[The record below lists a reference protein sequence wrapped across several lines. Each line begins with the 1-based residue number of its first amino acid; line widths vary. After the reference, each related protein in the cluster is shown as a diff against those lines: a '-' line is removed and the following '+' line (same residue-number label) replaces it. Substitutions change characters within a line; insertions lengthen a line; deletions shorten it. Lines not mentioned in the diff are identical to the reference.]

1 MSIQFMLLAC
11 VCASGLLAVE
21 PTQPQAPA
29 IPATAQAATAASV
42 GSRIPLATAMRQPD
56 GTAITLGQVLAG
68 KPTVVVF
75 YRGGWC
81 PFCTRHLAGLGAIAP
96 DLTAAGWQI
105 VALAPDQPT
114 VLAAAIAQGDDGV
127 RRLSDADGTAMR
139 AFGVAYHVDDATVA
153 TLKGYK
159 IDLEAAAGNK
169 HRLLP
174 VPSVFLV
181 TAEGE
186 IRFVHA
192 NPDYKVRMDPQA
204 ILTAAKAT
212 PR

>member
-1 MSIQFMLLAC
+1 MSILSPLLAC

-21 PTQPQAPA
+21 PTHPQAPA
-29 IPATAQAATAASV
+29 VPATAQATTAAAV
-42 GSRIPLATAMRQPD
+42 GSRIPLSTAVLQSD
-56 GTAITLGQVLAG
+56 GTATTLGQVLGG
-68 KPTVVVF
+68 KPTVLIF

-81 PFCTRHLAGLGAIAP
+81 PFCTRHLAGLGAIVP

-114 VLAAAIAQGDDGV
+114 VLAAAIAQGDGGI

-139 AFGVAYHVDDATVA
+139 AFGVAYHVDDATAA
-153 TLKGYK
+153 TLKGYE
-159 IDLEAAAGNK
+159 IDLEAAAGNN
-169 HRLLP
+169 HRWLP

-186 IRFVHA
+186 IHFAHA
-192 NPDYKVRMDPQA
+192 DPDYKVRMDPQA
-204 ILTAAKAT
+204 ILAAAKA
-212 PR
+212 R